1 MSELIDTPGA
11 LAELCER
18 IESAGVV
25 GFDTEFHGERFY
37 APRLMIAQVAV
48 GERVAIVDAVNIGDL
63 RPLAE
68 SLSRVAIVGHAL
80 QSDLRILADRFGLL
94 PKRAFDTQLAAA
106 FCGYGM
112 SISLGDL
119 VHSLLGI
126 RLRKAHTVSDWS
138 ARPLSDQQMTYLIDD
153 VAHLAGLHA
162 RLARRLSEL
171 EREPWYE
178 EEARALVDLKEY
190 RPDPERLYL
199 RISGANRMNR
209 RELGVLREIAQLR
222 DALARERDVPPK
234 YIIPDDAMAS
244 LVHLRPQNV
253 EDLSQLRR
261 IDAGMRRAYGAK
273 IVAAVER
280 GLELP
285 EAELPAR
292 PQRPANSEREG
303 IASLLSVLVQ
313 QIAADSSLPA
323 ALLAPRADLERVAR
337 ELPPTVEALAALL
350 SSDGAAGAS
359 HWRAGVIA
367 QPLWSL
373 LHGEVALRIEGSAAG
388 SPRIGLDVSGRGDRA

>member
-1 MSELIDTPGA
+1 LTGLIDTAEA
-11 LAELCER
+11 LAPFCER
-18 IESAGVV
+18 IEAAGTV

-37 APRLMIAQVAV
+37 APRLMIAQVAI
-48 GERVAIVDAVNIGDL
+48 GDDVAIIDAVRIADL
-63 RPLAE
+63 TPLARA
-68 SLSRVAIVGHAL
+68 LSTVEIVGHAL
-80 QSDLRILADRFGLL
+80 QSDLRILADRFDLL

-119 VHSLLGI
+119 IHSLLGI

-138 ARPLSDQQMTYLIDD
+138 ARPLSDQQMTYLVED
-153 VAHLAGLHA
+153 VAHLSELRA
-162 RLARRLSEL
+162 RLSRRLEEL
-171 EREPWYE
+171 GRFAWFE
-178 EEARALVDLKEY
+178 EEAQRLVDLAEY

-222 DALARERDVPPK
+222 DTLARERDVPPK
-234 YIIPDDAMAS
+234 YVIPDDAMAS
-244 LVHLRPQNV
+244 LVHLRPKSV
-253 EDLSQLRR
+253 DELSQLRR
-261 IDAGMRRAYGAK
+261 IEAGMRKSYGAK
-273 IVAAVER
+273 IVEAVER
-280 GLELP
+280 GLALP
-285 EAELPAR
+285 DDELPAR
-292 PQRPANSEREG
+292 PQRPANSERES

-313 QIAADSSLPA
+313 QVAADNSLPA
-323 ALLAPRADLERVAR
+323 ALLAPRAALERVAR
-337 ELPPTVEALAALL
+337 ELPPTVADLANALAE
-350 SSDGAAGAS
+350 DGAPGG

-388 SPRIGLDVSGRGDRA
+388 SPRVGLDRSRRGDS